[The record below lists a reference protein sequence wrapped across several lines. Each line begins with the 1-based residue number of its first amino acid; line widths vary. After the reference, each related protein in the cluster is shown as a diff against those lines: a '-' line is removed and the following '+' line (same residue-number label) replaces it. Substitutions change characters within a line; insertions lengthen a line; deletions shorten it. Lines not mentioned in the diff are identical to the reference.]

1 MESNKLDKEKNRR
14 KYPRWFIV
22 AILLSVLPVLGWPI
36 FMANYDFS
44 LDPTRQNLMLLYAF
58 PIYVVVTAYLSYR
71 SYPLRK
77 EIAYTLLLIL
87 WLSYIAVLFL

>member
-1 MESNKLDKEKNRR
+1 MENNRLEKEKNRR
-14 KYPRWFIV
+14 KYPKWFII
-22 AILLSVLPVLGWPI
+22 AILLSVLPVLGWPVY
-36 FMANYDFS
+36 MENHDFS
-44 LDPTRQNLMLLYAF
+44 LDPTPQNLMLLYAF